1 MRRAVGSYVRKGY
14 GGGGG
19 IAGRVGNS
27 ARAAARMM
35 GFAQAIR
42 DQGFQEA
49 IKQFGL
55 QGLVGKPIEQ
65 AAAILIDAFA
75 EEGVTTDDNIAREA
89 WCEAVQEMI
98 EAGITDF
105 ENLTPEQWSQMV
117 ETFLS
122 KAIELRTFNEIGN
135 EVVGIAPDVATSDQ
149 IEQDLASL
157 IRGQVQDKIVPLIQD
172 GQVRSINE
180 LNQYVAE
187 IVSCAGD
194 YIDALAGE
202 EEEES

>member
-1 MRRAVGSYVRKGY
+1 
-14 GGGGG
+14 
-19 IAGRVGNS
+19 
-27 ARAAARMM
+27 MM
-35 GFAQAIR
+35 DFAQAIR

-49 IKQFGL
+49 IKEFGL

-75 EEGVTTDDNIAREA
+75 EEGVTTDDNISREA
-89 WCEAVQEMI
+89 WCETVQEII

-105 ENLTPEQWSQMV
+105 ENLTPEQWAQAI

-135 EVVGIAPDVATSDQ
+135 EVVGIAPDVATLDQ

-157 IRGQVQDKIVPLIQD
+157 ILGQVQDKIVPLIQD

-187 IVSCAGD
+187 IVSCACD
-194 YIDALAGE
+194 YLDALAE
-202 EEEES
+202 EEQEES